1 MNLMDNLKATY
12 RQGSST
18 IRLIF
23 VNVAV
28 YAFLQVFLIAFRL
41 FTLDGGFIYQWL
53 ALPAHPY
60 SLFDKPWTLITYM
73 FLHRDIFH
81 ILFNMFA
88 LYWFGKL
95 FLMYHTGKQLTGLY
109 LVGGV
114 VAGLLYIAAYNI
126 FPLFSGFTEFSS
138 LMGASGSIMAII
150 VATAMQAPDM
160 EMRFL
165 IIGNIKLKYIAIV
178 AVLISFFSITSSN
191 AGGEIAHLGG
201 ALYGYFFIVS
211 LRRGSDTTRWISRVL
226 DRVNNLFKPRRL
238 KVKKGGTYRAGKM
251 SDAEYNV
258 QKVRNM
264 AEVDRILDKI
274 KASGY
279 SSLTDDEKNTLFQ
292 QRKN

>member
-1 MNLMDNLKATY
+1 MNLFDNLKMTY
-12 RQGSST
+12 RQGNPA

-23 VNVAV
+23 INVAV
-28 YAFLQVFLIAFRL
+28 YGVLQAILL
-41 FTLDGGFIYQWL
+41 FFKLFNLSGEVIFQWL
-53 ALPAHPY
+53 ALPSAYPQLLHQ
-60 SLFDKPWTLITYM
+60 PWSVVSYM

-81 ILFNMFA
+81 ILFNMLA

-95 FLMYHTGKQLTGLY
+95 FLHYHTGKQLTGLY
-109 LVGGV
+109 VFGGI
-114 VAGLLYIAAYNI
+114 VAGLLYMLAYNI
-126 FPLFSGFTEFSS
+126 FPLFRELNEFSI

-165 IIGNIKLKYIAIV
+165 LVGNVKLKYIAIV

-211 LRRGSDTTRWISRVL
+211 LRRGKDTTRWISKIIDKISTV
-226 DRVNNLFKPRRL
+226 FKPRRL
-238 KVKKGGTYRAGKM
+238 KVKKGGAYRHTKM
-251 SDAEYNV
+251 SDADYNV
-258 QKVRNM
+258 QKASTM
-264 AEVDRILDKI
+264 AEIDRILDKI

-279 SSLTDDEKNTLFQ
+279 GSLTEDEKNTLFQ

>member
-1 MNLMDNLKATY
+1 MNLIDNLKETY
-12 RQGSST
+12 RQGSPT

-23 VNVAV
+23 INVTLYAV
-28 YAFLQVFLIAFRL
+28 LQLILIAFRL
-41 FTLDGGFIYQWL
+41 FTFDGEFIFQWL
-53 ALPAHPY
+53 ALPAHPAQ
-60 SLFDKPWTLITYM
+60 LLERPWTLVTYM

-81 ILFNMFA
+81 ILFNMLT

-114 VAGLLYIAAYNI
+114 VAGLLYMAAYNI
-126 FPLFSGFTEFSS
+126 FPLFAGLTEFSI

-150 VATAMQAPDM
+150 VSTAMQAPNL

-165 IIGNIKLKYIAIV
+165 LLGNVKLKYIAIV
-178 AVLISFFSITSSN
+178 AVLISLFSITSSN
-191 AGGEIAHLGG
+191 AGGQIAHLGG

-211 LRRGSDTTRWISRVL
+211 LRRGSDTTRWISRLL
-226 DRVNNLFKPRRL
+226 DTVNNLFKPKRL
-238 KVKKGGTYRAGKM
+238 KVRKGGTYRPGKM

-258 QKVRNM
+258 QKNRNM

-279 SSLTDDEKNTLFQ
+279 GSLTEDEKNTLFQ

>member
-1 MNLMDNLKATY
+1 MNLIDNLKETY

-28 YAFLQVFLIAFRL
+28 YAILQVFLIVYRL
-41 FTLDGGFIYQWL
+41 FALDGEFIFQWL
-53 ALPAHPY
+53 ALPAHP
-60 SLFDKPWTLITYM
+60 SQLFDRPWTLITYM

-81 ILFNMFA
+81 ILFNMLA

-114 VAGLLYIAAYNI
+114 VAGLLYMAAYNI
-126 FPLFSGFTEFSS
+126 FPLFAGFTEFSI

-150 VATAMQAPDM
+150 VATAMQAPNL

-165 IIGNIKLKYIAIV
+165 FIGNVKLKYIAIV

-211 LRRGSDTTRWISRVL
+211 LRRGSDTTRWISRLL
-226 DRVNNLFKPRRL
+226 DSINNLFKPRRL
-238 KVKKGGTYRAGKM
+238 KVKKGGAYRPGKM

-258 QKVRNM
+258 QKARNM

-279 SSLTDDEKNTLFQ
+279 GSLTEDEKNILFQ